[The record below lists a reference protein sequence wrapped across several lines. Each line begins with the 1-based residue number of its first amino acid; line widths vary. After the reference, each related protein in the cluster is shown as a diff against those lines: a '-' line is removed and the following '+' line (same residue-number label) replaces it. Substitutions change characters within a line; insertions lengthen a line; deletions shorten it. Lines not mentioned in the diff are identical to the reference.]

1 MGVAVAAQRVQGC
14 RPALIVSVVPD
25 VTGIDKTFDYLV
37 PENLAKDIVIGTR
50 VRVPLHRRKVHGWV
64 VELFAGGSVADATN
78 SVGGRSQ
85 VDPRSSVDPAR
96 LLPIIAISGVGPSQ
110 EIISLGE
117 WAAYRWAGRRRAFCV
132 AGSPATTT
140 ARLPAVRYGKIK
152 AAGSSDT
159 DDVEWAIAQRKFVV
173 LRRGPQAD
181 LASVVAQIASHGPTL
196 VVVPTLYRAR
206 MIAAKLRQSGFS
218 VALMGEDW
226 AAAAGGVDV
235 IIGSRGAVWA
245 SAPRLASIVVI
256 DEHDDGLQDE
266 RSPTW
271 HARDVA
277 VERAKR
283 LGVSC
288 IAITPTPSVSALEAC
303 DGVIREPDRQVI
315 VGAWPEIRVI
325 DRSQDESWASSL
337 LSSELIAELRD
348 HTRRIVC
355 VINTKGRAR
364 LLACGSCRAIA
375 RCERCDAAVALTDGG
390 VLRCPKCDTQRPQV
404 CLHCK
409 AGKFA
414 LLKPGVN
421 RLREE
426 LAAAAGRPVADVA
439 EVSGAQKQGDSSD
452 AASMLIVGTEAV
464 LHRIHQA
471 DTVVLLDVD
480 AELFAP
486 RYRATEI
493 TLGLV
498 VMASRV
504 AASRK
509 DGGRVLL
516 QTHSANHQ
524 IFSALTSL
532 NFDVLMSEEVGR
544 RKSLRL
550 PPFGALAHISG
561 VGTTQFAAQLSE
573 TLLVSVATLTLD
585 DVVVRAA
592 SVNDLVSTLKNT
604 EKPKGSRL
612 KIQIDPPRI

>member
-1 MGVAVAAQRVQGC
+1 M
-14 RPALIVSVVPD
+14 
-25 VTGIDKTFDYLV
+25 
-37 PENLAKDIVIGTR
+37 
-50 VRVPLHRRKVHGWV
+50 PLHRRKVHGWV
-64 VELFAGGSVADATN
+64 IGLHDDGHTSQSKNSDGSQ
-78 SVGGRSQ
+78 SRL
-85 VDPRSSVDPAR
+85 DPSR
-96 LLPIIAISGVGPSQ
+96 LLPIIAISGIGPSQ

-117 WAAYRWAGRRRAFCV
+117 WAADRWAGRRRAFCV
-132 AGSPATTT
+132 AGTSATTT
-140 ARLPAVRYGKIK
+140 ARLPAARYGKVK
-152 AAGSSDT
+152 AARSPDT
-159 DDVEWAIAQRKFVV
+159 ADVEWALAQQKLVV

-181 LASVVAQIASHGPTL
+181 LASIVAQIASSGPSL
-196 VVVPTLYRAR
+196 VVVPTMYRAR
-206 MIAAKLRQSGFS
+206 MIAAELRRSGFS

-226 AAAAGGVDV
+226 ASAAGGVDV
-235 IIGSRGAVWA
+235 IIGPRGAVWA
-245 SAPRLASIVVI
+245 SAPRLSSIVVI
-256 DEHDDGLQDE
+256 DEHDDGLQEE

-288 IAITPTPSVSALEAC
+288 IAISPTPSVAILEASA
-303 DGVIREPDRQVI
+303 GRVREPSRQAV
-315 VGAWPEIRVI
+315 VAAWPEIRVI
-325 DRSQDESWASSL
+325 DRSLDESWASSL

-355 VINTKGRAR
+355 VINIKGRAR
-364 LLACGSCRAIA
+364 LLACANCRAIA
-375 RCERCDAAVALTDGG
+375 RCEKCDAAVALTDAR
-390 VLRCPKCDTQRPQV
+390 VLRCPKCDTERPQV
-404 CLHCK
+404 CLQCK

-426 LAAAAGRPVADVA
+426 LAAAAGRPISDVA
-439 EVSGAQKQGDSSD
+439 EVSGAHVQGDSSD

-464 LHRIHQA
+464 LHRVHQA

-504 AASRK
+504 AAGRS

-524 IFSALTSL
+524 IFSALTTL
-532 NFDVLMSEEVGR
+532 NFDLLMNEEASR
-544 RKSLRL
+544 RRLLRL
-550 PPFGALAHISG
+550 PPFGALARISG
-561 VGTTQFAAQLSE
+561 AGTTQFAGSLSE
-573 TLLVSVATLTLD
+573 SLLVAVAALAPD

-592 SVNDLVSTLKNT
+592 SVNDLVSTLKNIA
-604 EKPKGSRL
+604 KPKGSRL
-612 KIQIDPPRI
+612 RIQIDPPRI

>member
-1 MGVAVAAQRVQGC
+1 M
-14 RPALIVSVVPD
+14 
-25 VTGIDKTFDYLV
+25 
-37 PENLAKDIVIGTR
+37 
-50 VRVPLHRRKVHGWV
+50 PLHRRKVHGWV
-64 VELFAGGSVADATN
+64 VQSF
-78 SVGGRSQ
+78 VGDGPANLDVVSK
-85 VDPRSSVDPAR
+85 SLIDPAR
-96 LLPIIAISGVGPSQ
+96 LLPIISISGIGPSQ

-117 WAAYRWAGRRRAFCV
+117 WAADRWAGRRRAFCV
-132 AGSPATTT
+132 AGSPATAT
-140 ARLPAVRYGKIK
+140 ARLPATRYSSVK
-152 AAGSSDT
+152 AARSVDS
-159 DDVEWAIAQRKFVV
+159 DDVEWAIAQRKLVV

-181 LASVVAQIASHGPTL
+181 LASLVAQIASRGPTL

-206 MIAAKLRQSGFS
+206 MIAASLRRSGFS

-245 SAPRLASIVVI
+245 SAPRLSSIVVI

-271 HARDVA
+271 HAREVA
-277 VERAKR
+277 IERARR
-283 LGVSC
+283 LAISC
-288 IAITPTPSVSALEAC
+288 ITVTPTPSVSVLEAC
-303 DGVIREPDRQVI
+303 DGRMRESDRQAAV
-315 VGAWPEIRVI
+315 ASWPEIIVV
-325 DRSQDESWASSL
+325 DRSKDESWSSSL

-364 LLACGSCRAIA
+364 LLACAGCRAIA
-375 RCERCDAAVALTDGG
+375 RCEKCDAAVTLTEGG
-390 VLRCPKCDTQRPQV
+390 LLKCPRCENQRPQV
-404 CLHCK
+404 CPLCK

-426 LAAAAGRPVADVA
+426 LAAAAGRPLADVA
-439 EVSGAQKQGDSSD
+439 EISGVAKPGESSN

-471 DTVVLLDVD
+471 DTVVLLDID

-504 AASRK
+504 VASRK

-524 IFSALTSL
+524 IFAALTSL
-532 NFDVLMSEEVGR
+532 SFDVLMSEEAGR

-550 PPFGALAHISG
+550 PPFGALARISG
-561 VGTTQFAAQLSE
+561 VGTTQFADSLSQN
-573 TLLVSVATLTLD
+573 LLVAVATLAPD
-585 DVVVRAA
+585 DVVVRAE

-604 EKPKGSRL
+604 AKPKGSRL

>member
-1 MGVAVAAQRVQGC
+1 M
-14 RPALIVSVVPD
+14 
-25 VTGIDKTFDYLV
+25 
-37 PENLAKDIVIGTR
+37 
-50 VRVPLHRRKVHGWV
+50 PLHRRKVHGWV
-64 VELFAGGSVADATN
+64 VELFSDGSVADATN
-78 SVGGRSQ
+78 SVGARSQ
-85 VDPRSSVDPAR
+85 VDPAR
-96 LLPIIAISGVGPSQ
+96 LLPIIAISGIGPSQ

-117 WAAYRWAGRRRAFCV
+117 WAADRWAGRRRTFCV
-132 AGSPATTT
+132 AGSPAKTTV
-140 ARLPAVRYGKIK
+140 RLPAARYGKIK
-152 AAGSSDT
+152 AARSSDT
-159 DDVEWAIAQRKFVV
+159 ADVEWAIAQRRLVV
-173 LRRGPQAD
+173 LRSGPQAD
-181 LASVVAQIASHGPTL
+181 LAATVAQIASSGPTL

-206 MIAAKLRQSGFS
+206 MIAAGLRRSGFS

-226 AAAAGGVDV
+226 ASAAGGVDV

-245 SAPRLASIVVI
+245 SAPQLTSIVVI

-277 VERAKR
+277 IERAKR

-288 IAITPTPSVSALEAC
+288 IAITPTPSIAVLEAC
-303 DGVIREPDRQVI
+303 EGRVREPNQQAI
-315 VGAWPEIRVI
+315 VAAWPEIRVI

-364 LLACGSCRAIA
+364 LLACASCRAIA
-375 RCERCDAAVALTDGG
+375 RCEKCDAAVALTVAGE
-390 VLRCPKCDTQRPQV
+390 LRCPKCESLRPQV
-404 CLHCK
+404 CLLCK

-439 EVSGAQKQGDSSD
+439 EVSGAQKQGGSSD
-452 AASMLIVGTEAV
+452 ASSMLIVGTEAV

-471 DTVVLLDVD
+471 DTVVLLDID

-493 TLGLV
+493 TLGLI

-532 NFDVLMSEEVGR
+532 NFDLLMIEEANR

-561 VGTTQFAAQLSE
+561 AGTTQFASSLSE
-573 TLLVSVATLTLD
+573 TLLVSVATLAPD
-585 DVVVRAA
+585 DVAVRAA
-592 SVNDLVSTLKNT
+592 SVSDLVSTLKNT
-604 EKPKGSRL
+604 AKPKGSRL